1 MSRSIVEQARPAGAD
16 VEQELRQRLEA
27 LREMPVSELQD
38 TYYDAYGRA
47 TNARNRQW
55 LIRRCF
61 FRAQEVTTGVTL
73 SPEARAR
80 IAELAEGQDVR
91 SRPAT
96 PAALPPEPDPD
107 EPPRD
112 ARLPPV
118 GTVIHREHDGAVH
131 EIRVLKDGFE
141 YEARHYTSL
150 STIAREV
157 TGTSWNGFLWAGL
170 TTRKKRSTTA
180 GGKG

>member
-1 MSRSIVEQARPAGAD
+1 MAITGAGGFEPTPIRRLLIAALCCRPVLALPED
-16 VEQELRQRLEA
+16 SLDDLRQVIVYPGQFRVRRHEA
-27 LREMPVSELQD
+27 
-38 TYYDAYGRA
+38 G
-47 TNARNRQW
+47 
-55 LIRRCF
+55 
-61 FRAQEVTTGVTL
+61 
-73 SPEARAR
+73 
-80 IAELAEGQDVR
+80 
-91 SRPAT
+91 
-96 PAALPPEPDPD
+96 
-107 EPPRD
+107 
-112 ARLPPV
+112 
-118 GTVIHREHDGAVH
+118 EHDGVVH